1 MFDIQCI
8 VSRLANIIGPTN
20 SHDVVHDFISKMSS
34 HPNYL
39 DFLGN
44 GQQDKSYLYI
54 DDCVSAL
61 LLLSEKM
68 EKDYDDTDSLGKKGN
83 VNCQLTDEN
92 SSDRTI
98 KKYNNNES
106 QQKQTRFE
114 VFNIGSDDTIT
125 IMQIAQIVIDQLSLK
140 RNNVKKSIQKYTR
153 RRKRLEG

>member
-68 EKDYDDTDSLGKKGN
+68 EKDYDDTDSLVKRGN

-92 SSDRTI
+92 SSDTTI

-106 QQKQTRFE
+106 QQKQT
-114 VFNIGSDDTIT
+114 
-125 IMQIAQIVIDQLSLK
+125 
-140 RNNVKKSIQKYTR
+140 
-153 RRKRLEG
+153 